1 MMVTLA
7 LTFHE
12 TLFLEAS
19 MSEPNATATPFV
31 GSDRRSEILDRLA
44 ETARATP
51 PATTPQAIASRVA
64 ASIQNQMQVPP
75 KEADEDEGGE
85 RVKPRDKDN
94 KDSADR
100 KGHLDGRRPGK
111 EEKDDKDDKDD
122 PDKQATEKSG
132 DKDIQDAKDTK
143 DAKDDKDVKDKEAS
157 DKSGDKDVI
166 DNKNDKDVK
175 DVNDKDKDTSDKGD
189 DKEGDKEG
197 DKETS
202 DKGDDTGTGT
212 FTDDEFVDPASHGQL
227 AETSADKPP
236 AGGIGRPTSLLTGL
250 PVV

>member
-7 LTFHE
+7 LTCHE

-19 MSEPNATATPFV
+19 MSGPDATATPFV

-51 PATTPQAIASRVA
+51 PATTLQAIASRVA
-64 ASIQNQMQVPP
+64 ASIQNQMQEPP
-75 KEADEDEGGE
+75 GEADEEEGGE
-85 RVKPRDKDN
+85 RVKTRDKDN

-100 KGHLDGRRPGK
+100 KGLLDGRPRK
-111 EEKDDKDDKDD
+111 DEKDDKDDKDE
-122 PDKQATEKSG
+122 PDKQASEKSG
-132 DKDIQDAKDTK
+132 DKDVQDAKDSK

-166 DNKNDKDVK
+166 DDKNDKDVK
-175 DVNDKDKDTSDKGD
+175 DVNDKDKDASDKGD
-189 DKEGDKEG
+189 DKEG

-212 FTDDEFVDPASHGQL
+212 FTDDEFVDPANRGQL
-227 AETSADKPP
+227 AETSADRPP
-236 AGGIGRPTSLLTGL
+236 AGGISRPTSLLTGL

>member
-1 MMVTLA
+1 
-7 LTFHE
+7 
-12 TLFLEAS
+12 
-19 MSEPNATATPFV
+19 MSGPDATATPFV

-44 ETARATP
+44 VRARATP

-64 ASIQNQMQVPP
+64 ASIQNQMNEPP

-85 RVKPRDKDN
+85 FLKTPDKDN

-100 KGHLDGRRPGK
+100 KGLLDGRRPGK
-111 EEKDDKDDKDD
+111 EEKDDKDE
-122 PDKQATEKSG
+122 PVSEKSG
-132 DKDIQDAKDTK
+132 DKDVQDAKDSK
-143 DAKDDKDVKDKEAS
+143 DAKDGKDDKDKEAS

-166 DNKNDKDVK
+166 DDKNDKDVK
-175 DVNDKDKDTSDKGD
+175 DVNDKDKDASDKGD

-197 DKETS
+197 DKDTS

-212 FTDDEFVDPASHGQL
+212 FTDDEFVDPDSHGQL
-227 AETSADKPP
+227 AETSADRPP